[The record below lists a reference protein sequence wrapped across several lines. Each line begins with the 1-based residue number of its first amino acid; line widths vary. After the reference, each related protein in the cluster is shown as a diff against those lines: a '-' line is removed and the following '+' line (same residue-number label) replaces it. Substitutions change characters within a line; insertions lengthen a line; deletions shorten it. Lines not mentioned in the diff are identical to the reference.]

1 MTTTNT
7 KFAEYTIT
15 EHTGYVEVDVK
26 YPSEAVNTFSTF
38 KVFDSFEEANEWIAH
53 NEKVNR
59 IMKIFDSY
67 TRDMEHYS
75 YYGSNPGV
83 PEDEYE
89 DIAEEIIKE
98 FDIKG

>member
-26 YPSEAVNTFSTF
+26 YTSEAVSTF
-38 KVFDSFEEANEWIAH
+38 PTFRVFDTVEEVSEWIAH

-59 IMKIFDSY
+59 IMKIIDGF
-67 TRDMEHYS
+67 TTEMEGYS
-75 YYGSNPGV
+75 YYGSNPGI
-83 PEDEYE
+83 PEDVYDEV
-89 DIAEEIIKE
+89 AEEIIKE
-98 FDIKG
+98 FGI